1 MRTTKKF
8 VTTAATVSALAL
20 TLAACGGGDD
30 ETDGGDNGGDTGG
43 ESGSEDAGGSAGG
56 EGGEGGEITIGVHS
70 GWEEGIAVSHL
81 WQAILEEQGY
91 DVTLETAEA
100 GVVFTGLAQG
110 DYDLNF
116 DTWLPN
122 THADYIDQYGEDLEE
137 LGMWYENAPLT
148 MAVNEDAPIT
158 SLDELADN
166 ADAFGN
172 RIVGIEPGAGLT
184 RITTD
189 EVIPTYGLEDMEYV
203 ISSTTAMLSE
213 LSAAIDAGDDVVVTL
228 WRPHWAYDA
237 FPIRDLEDP
246 EGAFGEPDDIY
257 TYGNAEFSSE
267 FPEVAEWI
275 SNFTF
280 GDEQLAELENIM
292 FNEMG
297 GNSND
302 EAVEQWLGDN
312 PDFIDSVVSGGGESG
327 SESESDAGSETGSE
341 GAGSESGSEDAGS
354 ETSSEG

>member
-1 MRTTKKF
+1 MRTKRLI
-8 VTTAATVSALAL
+8 TTAATVSALAL
-20 TLAACGGGDD
+20 TLAACGGGED
-30 ETDGGDNGGDTGG
+30 ESEDTGGDTSGDSGEGG
-43 ESGSEDAGGSAGG
+43 GDSGEG
-56 EGGEGGEITIGVHS
+56 GGEGGEITIGVHS

-100 GVVFTGLAQG
+100 GVVFTGLAEG
-110 DYDLNF
+110 DFDLNF

-122 THADYIDQYGEDLEE
+122 THSDYIEQYGDDLEE

-148 MAVNEDAPIT
+148 MAVNEDAPIQ

-166 ADAFGN
+166 ADEFGN

-213 LSAAIDAGDDVVVTL
+213 LSAAIDAGDNVVVTL

-246 EGAFGEPDDIY
+246 EGAFGEPDNIY

-275 SNFTF
+275 SGFTF
-280 GDEQLAELENIM
+280 EDAQLAELENIM

-302 EAVEQWLGDN
+302 EAVDQWLEDN
-312 PDFIDSVVSGGGESG
+312 PDFIDSVVGGGS
-327 SESESDAGSETGSE
+327 
-341 GAGSESGSEDAGS
+341 GSESGSES
-354 ETSSEG
+354 SSEDGAETES